1 MTTNKQVPLGP
12 VLQPELDKALAEH
25 LDELTTIANEIGAD
39 GIWLVRGVKEATLT
53 YTPTQ
58 GVAMPDIPGV
68 KVNLD
73 LSLKL
78 AEASSRGAGVL
89 VVIRFPTSDGR
100 EVGIEKR

>member
-1 MTTNKQVPLGP
+1 MTTNKQVPIDS
-12 VLQPELDKALAEH
+12 VLQPKLDKALAEN

-58 GVAMPDIPGV
+58 GIAMPDIPGV

-73 LSLKL
+73 LSLKF
-78 AEASSRGAGVL
+78 AESGVL
-89 VVIRFPTSDGR
+89 MVIRFPASDGW
-100 EVGIEKR
+100 EAGIEKR